1 MALPYEMIDEI
12 LCRLPVKPL
21 LRFQCVS
28 KEWCGLTDSNAFAK
42 KQLRNTL
49 DCNANA
55 GLGLMIVVKRKGD
68 RRFYLAGSDS
78 LDDDESAA
86 VAEIDGPLKSVLYN
100 AHIVGSSNGLMCVFK
115 NVMDVFVLNPTTRKY
130 RKIARVPP
138 EFRSGPIMKK
148 LCGFGYDEVDDDFK
162 VVMFT
167 EPHFFRG
174 LISVYSLKTN
184 TWAEVQDVP
193 DDFSFT
199 CLNKSRALF
208 LNGSLYWMAQKALDH
223 QCNSKVIIVG
233 FDLKLR
239 HFREVPLPPIEGAH
253 PGFSN
258 SNLVDI
264 GGCLCFLD
272 ILDSHMDLWL
282 MNYPGANSIWHKA
295 FSVKK
300 QEMPTHTSFS
310 KLVAFSGNRE
320 DILLQVRGF
329 HTQLAWYNIDR
340 KTVKNIGIQ
349 GIPLQYC
356 SFLYT
361 ESLLQLTEDEALQ
374 QTIKRQEKEECIKM
388 ERVQNSTREMR
399 DK

>member
-1 MALPYEMIDEI
+1 MHRCRVSSLLCEYSLSNEQDWITMLPNPSATFLKNDEI
-12 LCRLPVKPL
+12 LCRLPVTPL
-21 LRFQCVS
+21 LRFRCVS
-28 KEWCGLTDSNAFAK
+28 KEWCGLIDSNAFAK

-49 DCNANA
+49 DCNA

-86 VAEIDGPLKSVLYN
+86 VVEIDDPLKSVLYN

-138 EFRSGPIMKK
+138 EFCRAIMWKP

-162 VVMFT
+162 VVMFA

-174 LISVYSLKTN
+174 LITVYSLKTN

-193 DDFSFT
+193 DDIRFT
-199 CLNKSRALF
+199 LTETRALF
-208 LNGSLYWMAQKALDH
+208 SNGSLYWMALKGLDD
-223 QCNSKVIIVG
+223 QLNYKFIIVG

-239 HFREVPLPPIEGAH
+239 HFREVPLPPLEGAH

-282 MNYPGANSIWHKA
+282 MNYPGAKSTWHKA

-310 KLVAFSGNRE
+310 KLVAFSRKRE
-320 DILLQVRGF
+320 NILLCCVWLG
-329 HTQLAWYNIDR
+329 
-340 KTVKNIGIQ
+340 
-349 GIPLQYC
+349 
-356 SFLYT
+356 
-361 ESLLQLTEDEALQ
+361 
-374 QTIKRQEKEECIKM
+374 
-388 ERVQNSTREMR
+388 
-399 DK
+399 